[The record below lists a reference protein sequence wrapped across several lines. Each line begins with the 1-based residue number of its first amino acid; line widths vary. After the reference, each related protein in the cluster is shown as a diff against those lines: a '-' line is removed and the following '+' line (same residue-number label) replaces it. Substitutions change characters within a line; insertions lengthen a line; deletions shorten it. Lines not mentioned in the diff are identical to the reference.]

1 MLALFQ
7 VPGEHRGGQGA
18 RIEAGI
24 PIYKSQA
31 RRDGEATPRPQQ
43 RPGALAKA
51 DAYGFA
57 GGL

>member
-1 MLALFQ
+1 MLALFP
-7 VPGEHRGGQGA
+7 VPGEHQGGQGA

-24 PIYKSQA
+24 PTYKSQA

-43 RPGALAKA
+43 RSGALAEA
-51 DAYGFA
+51 GAYGFA